1 MALVPVSTCMY
12 GLWLVLATQP
22 QYFTQCYAHSI
33 ALIHSF
39 GYETGYQSAV
49 PLVTQYRTR
58 RLVVSHRALSL
69 MVTPTQALLLGF
81 SCART
86 LCKVIRLYVSSE

>member
-1 MALVPVSTCMY
+1 MASVTFSTCMY
-12 GLWLVLATQP
+12 GQWLLRATQP

-33 ALIHSF
+33 DLIHSF
-39 GYETGYQSAV
+39 GYETEYQTAV

-58 RLVVSHRALSL
+58 GLVVSHRVLPL

-81 SCART
+81 SCPRT
-86 LCKVIRLYVSSE
+86 LCKVIRL